1 MLADSWRAL
10 SARGAIQPGGTRGA
24 GASSPY
30 FSFGSDVVTRGRA
43 ATFRE
48 KGSFARQLWTVTVSR
63 SVYRDRECV
72 SDCSA
77 LTNGCSDLDCS
88 VIGFCIFPT
97 IKLGMHKMELGDS
110 VYAAERIMKKRIRKV
125 SFISLQNIA
134 VTDSN
139 LAKLACEITYQWR
152 VWLVRFIC
160 KLLVSQH
167 ANAWLFMLA
176 PNIKT
181 CFYNALY
188 KMLRM
193 NVVYILWIN
202 PSIVR
207 WRQLFRNYRKGFV
220 FLFMRVFRSLLLL
233 RVPLH
238 KSCVKTGGHSE
249 KLNKFLYNRCPSL
262 DKFLTVNKFGRTVW
276 GVTLPYCNVHFF
288 TIFFESCPVTNLI
301 PTLITINF
309 AFGFSFLFALS

>member
-1 MLADSWRAL
+1 MARSVGEGRNTTGRD
-10 SARGAIQPGGTRGA
+10 ARGRGFLPLLQFRQWRCDERTRCYV
-24 GASSPY
+24 PWKRI
-30 FSFGSDVVTRGRA
+30 VRA
-43 ATFRE
+43 ATLN
-48 KGSFARQLWTVTVSR
+48 SD
-63 SVYRDRECV
+63 SVEECV
-72 SDCSA
+72 PWQRMCIGLQCANKRMQWFGSQY
-77 LTNGCSDLDCS
+77 LDCS